1 MKDLK
6 ELITEASGSIKA
18 DDMSTY
24 LEQYTMHEYPEMK
37 QWDDFD
43 HITVECSNNH
53 LTVFV
58 QLHCGKGY
66 SSHYREVRIPFT
78 LKNYSYVTKEKISDK
93 DEQKL
98 VEKVN
103 FGVSDYFTN
112 RGIKFVKEY
121 EMILQ
126 QELD

>member
-18 DDMSTY
+18 DDMAVY

-37 QWDDFD
+37 QWEDFE
-43 HITVECSNNH
+43 HITVDYTNNN
-53 LTVFV
+53 LTVVV
-58 QLHCGKGY
+58 QLPCGKGY

-78 LKNYSYVTKEKISDK
+78 LKNFSYVTKEKIYNK
-93 DEQKL
+93 DEQRL
-98 VEKVN
+98 VNKVN
-103 FGVSDYFTN
+103 FAVADYFAN

>member
-1 MKDLK
+1 MKSLK
-6 ELITEASGSIKA
+6 ETIYESCSIEA
-18 DDMSTY
+18 DDMSVY

-37 QWDDFD
+37 QWEDFD
-43 HITVECSNNH
+43 HITVEYSGNK
-53 LTVFV
+53 LVVFI
-58 QLHCGKGY
+58 QLPCGKGY

-78 LKNYSYVTKEKISDK
+78 LKNFSYITKEKISDK
-93 DEQKL
+93 SEQKL

-103 FGVSDYFTN
+103 FAVSDYFSN
-112 RGIKFVKEY
+112 REIKFVKDY

>member
-1 MKDLK
+1 MKSLK
-6 ELITEASGSIKA
+6 ETICESRSIEA
-18 DDMSTY
+18 DDMSVY

-37 QWDDFD
+37 QWEDFD
-43 HITVECSNNH
+43 RITVEYSDNR
-53 LTVFV
+53 LVVFI
-58 QLHCGKGY
+58 QLPCGKGY

-78 LKNYSYVTKEKISDK
+78 LKKFSYITKEKISDK

-98 VEKVN
+98 VNKVN
-103 FGVSDYFTN
+103 FGVSDYFVN
-112 RGIKFVKEY
+112 KGIKFVKEY

>member
-1 MKDLK
+1 MKSLK
-6 ELITEASGSIKA
+6 ETIYESRSIEA
-18 DDMSTY
+18 DDMSVY

-37 QWDDFD
+37 QWEDFE
-43 HITVECSNNH
+43 HISIDYSNNH

-58 QLHCGKGY
+58 QLPCGKGY

-78 LKNYSYVTKEKISDK
+78 LKNFSYVTKEKISDK
-93 DEQKL
+93 YEQKL

-103 FGVSDYFTN
+103 FAVADYFAN

>member
-1 MKDLK
+1 MKSLK
-6 ELITEASGSIKA
+6 ETICESRSTEA
-18 DDMSTY
+18 DDMSVY

-37 QWDDFD
+37 QLEDFE
-43 HITVECSNNH
+43 HITVEYSNNR
-53 LTVFV
+53 LVVFI
-58 QLHCGKGY
+58 QLPCGKGY

-78 LKNYSYVTKEKISDK
+78 LKNFSYVTKEKILDK
-93 DEQKL
+93 GEQKL

-103 FGVSDYFTN
+103 FGVSDYLVN

-121 EMILQ
+121 EMILR

>member
-1 MKDLK
+1 MKSLK
-6 ELITEASGSIKA
+6 ETICESRSIEA
-18 DDMSTY
+18 DDMSVY
-24 LEQYTMHEYPEMK
+24 LEQYTVNEYPEMK
-37 QWDDFD
+37 QWEDFD
-43 HITVECSNNH
+43 HITVEYSGNR
-53 LTVFV
+53 LVVFV
-58 QLHCGKGY
+58 QLPCGKGY

-78 LKNYSYVTKEKISDK
+78 LKNFSYVTKEKISDK
-93 DEQKL
+93 YEQKL

-103 FGVSDYFTN
+103 FAVADYFTN